1 MEYNFTHKQGDT
13 FEAVNFAL
21 SGTPTLPQI
30 ATVKMQLR
38 KECGGLVAYEMGMT
52 ITNSVTGL
60 FRINQQIINISEY
73 EYLYDLQITFIDGT
87 VKTWLSGTFNINCD
101 ITK

>member
-21 SGTPTLPQI
+21 SGTPTLPEI
-30 ATVKMQLR
+30 DTVKMQLR
-38 KECGGLVAYEMGMT
+38 KECGGLIALEVGIT
-52 ITNSVTGL
+52 ITDSIVGL
-60 FRINQQIINISEY
+60 FRINKQIINISEY
-73 EYLYDLQITFIDGT
+73 SYLYDMQITFMDGT
-87 VKTWLSGTFNINCD
+87 VKTWLSGKFNINCD